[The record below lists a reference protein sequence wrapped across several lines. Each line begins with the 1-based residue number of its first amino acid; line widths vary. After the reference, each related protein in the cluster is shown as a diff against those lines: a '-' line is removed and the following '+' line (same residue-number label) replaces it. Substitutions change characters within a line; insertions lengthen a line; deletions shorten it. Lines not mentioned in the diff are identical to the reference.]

1 MLLFWK
7 NVSQFPRF
15 FITSLLGLVFILL
28 SPVLQQAKKSKLNK
42 LLTVLFFVTLVFA
55 LFMILNA
62 MFNL

>member
-7 NVSQFPRF
+7 NVGQFPRF

-28 SPVLQQAKKSKLNK
+28 SPVLQQAKKSNLNK
-42 LLTVLFFVTLVFA
+42 ILTVLLFVTL
-55 LFMILNA
+55 LFILLGILNA

>member
-7 NVSQFPRF
+7 NVGQFPRF

-28 SPVLQQAKKSKLNK
+28 SPVLKQAKKSNLNK
-42 LLTVLFFVTLVFA
+42 ILTVLLFVTL
-55 LFMILNA
+55 LFILLGILNA